1 MSALGD
7 VWISTVGRVKSGFMR
22 HSENSVIY
30 VLFRKISG
38 FTCHR
43 LWNISCGTRAF
54 FTILKYPTSKSR
66 VVQWLPLRGSDNNL
80 GFGSINLGFPDNKVP
95 I

>member
-1 MSALGD
+1 MLSKHCPEKSVALPAIG
-7 VWISTVGRVKSGFMR
+7 
-22 HSENSVIY
+22 
-30 VLFRKISG
+30 
-38 FTCHR
+38 
-43 LWNISCGTRAF
+43 CGIFHAELVHF

-80 GFGSINLGFPDNKVP
+80 GFGSINLGFPDNEVP